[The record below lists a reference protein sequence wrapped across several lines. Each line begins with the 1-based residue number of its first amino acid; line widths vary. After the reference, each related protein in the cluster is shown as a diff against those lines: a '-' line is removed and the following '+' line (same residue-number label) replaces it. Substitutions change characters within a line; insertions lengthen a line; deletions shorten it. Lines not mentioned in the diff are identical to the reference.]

1 METIIVV
8 ERRYLNNINIYDEL
22 SNLILNFITE
32 YLSNKYHEVYHEFED
47 VSCNVYEGG
56 LNED

>member
-8 ERRYLNNINIYDEL
+8 KRRYLNNINIYDEL

-32 YLSNKYHEVYHEFED
+32 YLSNKYHEVYNEFED
-47 VSCNVYEGG
+47 VNCNVYEGG

>member
-32 YLSNKYHEVYHEFED
+32 YLSNKYHEVYN
-47 VSCNVYEGG
+47 VSCNVYQGG

>member
-8 ERRYLNNINIYDEL
+8 ERRYLNNTNIYDEL

-32 YLSNKYHEVYHEFED
+32 YFTNKYHEVYNEVED
-47 VSCNVYEGG
+47 MSCNVYEGG

>member
-8 ERRYLNNINIYDEL
+8 ERSYLNNINVYDEL

-32 YLSNKYHEVYHEFED
+32 YLSNKYQ
-47 VSCNVYEGG
+47 GI
-56 LNED
+56 